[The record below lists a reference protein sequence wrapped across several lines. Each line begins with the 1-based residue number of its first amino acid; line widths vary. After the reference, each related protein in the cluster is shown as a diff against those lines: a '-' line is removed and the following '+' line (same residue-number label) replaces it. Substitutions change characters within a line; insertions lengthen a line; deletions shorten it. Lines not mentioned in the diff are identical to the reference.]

1 MLDRTGAMLAAV
13 LACAGLAVLSL
24 DLMPVSIRDLESLV
38 MPQVLFGGGLLMLGT
53 VRGVGGRVAPWLR
66 VALLAGP
73 LVAAVAGSVAAAL
86 SLVPP
91 AAAAA
96 VVIAGLAIGHMA
108 AIATLAVRAP
118 GGGRTMVAARLALVL
133 AAGGAVVALA
143 AVSASRVDELGLGTP
158 DVASAAFA
166 VLLVPAIWSVV
177 AVIGAGAM
185 AARPELGGAIERP
198 AVAYRCP
205 RCGMRQVQTG
215 SAGCGRCGLDVRIE
229 TT

>member
-133 AAGGAVVALA
+133 AA
-143 AVSASRVDELGLGTP
+143 VSASRVDELGLGTP